1 MPNFFTS
8 GLEAPTALMSTS
20 HEPWL
25 VALSI
30 AVAVLSSM
38 VSLYTVG
45 QVEQARDPRMAWL
58 MKLACSLSLGG
69 GVWAMHFIGMLAL
82 DICVTVQYDIW
93 LSLASMLP
101 SLLAALATIQLMTRP
116 TLTPRELLA
125 GGVLMG
131 AGIGV
136 MHYSGMQSMK
146 MQAALLYDP
155 LLFGVSILLAVL
167 LATLALWV
175 KFFVPIRGR
184 RPRLLVS
191 GSVMGL
197 AIAGMHYAGMAAARF
212 IGVEESA
219 PQTDNLMMGALV
231 TLATLALIGFAL
243 GCHALLRYRALVDE
257 LSASESRMRALLST
271 PVDGVVTLDEHGTVQ
286 TLNTTAE
293 ALFGWREAELT
304 GRSFEQLLAEPERA
318 LYSGYLAEFRRT
330 REPSLAGRS
339 REVTGRHRDGRD
351 IPLHVSIGHAQ
362 VGGADLFVC
371 YIADISHYR
380 DMERAVR
387 ESEAQLR
394 SLIQN
399 IPGVAYRCLMSDDW
413 PMLFMSDATETL
425 TGYPASDFLG
435 EHPVRSFGSITHPD
449 DMASNW
455 RVVEASI
462 RDNRPF
468 VVEYR
473 IRHADGSTRWMW
485 EHGSA
490 VREPDGSV
498 KWIDGVILDIT
509 ERREMEQALRAAK
522 EKAELAAASKSAFL
536 ANMSHEIRTPMNAII
551 GFSDVL
557 LGQTQPPEQR
567 RQLEVVSASARS
579 LLRLLNDILDTA
591 KLERGAVELEM
602 LDFDLHELL
611 GQLTQ
616 TLAIQA
622 RDKGLTLTIDAHAQ
636 LGRHYRGDSLR
647 IRQVLTNLI
656 GNAIKFTES
665 GGVVVR
671 VRAETGHVR
680 FSVVDTGIGIAPERL
695 TAIFEPFTQA
705 DVSMSR
711 RFGGTGLG
719 TSICKQLVEL
729 MGGRIWVDS
738 TPGQGSAFHFTL
750 PLMPGSAPVAA
761 TSALIHL
768 PPLKVLAVDDVEQN
782 VELLSALLT
791 REGHAVT
798 ACVAAREAI
807 AAAARERYDL
817 VLMDLHMP
825 EVSGLQA
832 TREIR
837 AAERADGR
845 PAVPVIALTASVLEA
860 DRIAAREAGMNGFAT
875 KPIELDNLF
884 AEIGRVLDIHVSAP
898 APATQPGAAG
908 GLIDM
913 ARALALWRTPER
925 LESALRRVLADN
937 ADLKDKLDSRAA
949 EGAHDEVRALAHRVR
964 GVAAN
969 VGATRL
975 TAALARLEAASASGQ
990 AAGYAAMIA
999 EVADAMAGLHL
1010 ELDSWPAAAREAA
1023 PARSAAP
1030 GRTDLPAAL
1039 RHAEALK
1046 RALLHGELDDSALA
1060 LLLNAVGGHPAAA
1073 LLEPLS
1079 EAIDNFDFDQA
1090 VAGIERLVEA
1100 LRTSTQPVP
1109 SEAGA

>member
-1 MPNFFTS
+1 MQNFFTS
-8 GLEAPTALMSTS
+8 GFESSSLLMSTS

-25 VALSI
+25 VVLSV
-30 AVAVLSSM
+30 AVAVFTSM

-45 QVEQARDPRMAWL
+45 QAEQARDPRMAWL
-58 MKLACSLSLGG
+58 MKFACALSLGG
-69 GVWAMHFIGMLAL
+69 GVWAMHFIGLLAL
-82 DICVTVQYDIW
+82 DICVTVRYDIW

-101 SLLAALATIQLMTRP
+101 SLLAALATIHLMTRP
-116 TLTPRELLA
+116 TLSPRELLA
-125 GGVLMG
+125 GGLLMG
-131 AGIGV
+131 AGIGL
-136 MHYSGMQSMK
+136 MHYSGMESMQ
-146 MQAALLYDP
+146 MAAQLRYDP
-155 LLFGVSILLAVL
+155 LMFGVSILVAVL

-175 KFFVPIRGR
+175 KFFVPIRR
-184 RPRLLVS
+184 RLPRLIVS

-197 AIAGMHYAGMAAARF
+197 AISGMHYAGMAAARF
-212 IGVEESA
+212 MGVEESA
-219 PQTDNLMMGALV
+219 PQTDNMTLGVLV
-231 TLATLALIGFAL
+231 MLATITLTGFAL

-257 LSASESRMRALLST
+257 LSAGEARMRALLST
-271 PVDGVVTLDEHGTVQ
+271 PVDGVVTLDEHGIVQ
-286 TLNTTAE
+286 TMNAAAE
-293 ALFGWREAELT
+293 ALFGWREQELV
-304 GRSFEQLLAEPERA
+304 GKSFERVLALSERDRYA
-318 LYSGYLAEFRRT
+318 AYLSEFRRT
-330 REPSLAGRS
+330 RQPSLAGRS
-339 REVTGRHRDGRD
+339 REVAGLHRDGRD
-351 IPLHVSIGHAQ
+351 IPLHVSIGHAK
-362 VGGADLFVC
+362 VSGADLFVC
-371 YIADISHYR
+371 YIADISHFKN
-380 DMERAVR
+380 MERAVR

-399 IPGVAYRCLMSDDW
+399 IPGVAYRCLMRDDW

-425 TGYPASDFLG
+425 TGYPASDFLSDP
-435 EHPVRSFGSITHPD
+435 PVRSFGDITHPD
-449 DMASNW
+449 DTASNW
-455 RVVEASI
+455 QVVEASI

-473 IRHADGSTRWMW
+473 IVHADGSTRWMW

-490 VREPDGSV
+490 VRDHDGSV

-509 ERREMEQALRAAK
+509 ERREMEQALRTAK
-522 EKAELAAASKSAFL
+522 ERAELAAASKSAFL

-557 LGQTQPPEQR
+557 LGQSQPPEQR

-602 LDFDLHELL
+602 LDFDLHDLL

-647 IRQVLTNLI
+647 IRQVMTNLI
-656 GNAIKFTES
+656 GNAIKFTET

-695 TAIFEPFTQA
+695 GAIFEPFTQA

-768 PPLKVLAVDDVEQN
+768 PPLRVLAVDDVEQN
-782 VELLSALLT
+782 VELLAALLT
-791 REGHAVT
+791 REGHSVT
-798 ACVAAREAI
+798 ACVSARDAIVAAGH
-807 AAAARERYDL
+807 ERFDV

-825 EVSGLQA
+825 EISGLQA

-837 AAERADGR
+837 MAERADGR
-845 PAVPVIALTASVLEA
+845 MPVPVIALTASVLEA
-860 DRIAAREAGMNGFAT
+860 DRIAARESGMNGFAT

-884 AEIGRVLDIHVSAP
+884 AEIGRVLDIRISAP
-898 APATQPGAAG
+898 VGTPPNAAG

-913 ARALALWRTPER
+913 PRALALWRTPER
-925 LESALRRVLADN
+925 LESALRRMLGEN
-937 ADLKDKLDSRAA
+937 ADLKEKLDRRAA
-949 EGAHDEVRALAHRVR
+949 DGAHDEVRALAHRVR

-975 TAALARLEAASASGQ
+975 TAALALLEAAAASGEQ
-990 AAGYAAMIA
+990 AGYGGMIVD
-999 EVADAMAGLHL
+999 VADAMAALHV
-1010 ELDSWPAAAREAA
+1010 ELDSWPSAPRAPAPVRAAGSSRVDPAAAM
-1023 PARSAAP
+1023 
-1030 GRTDLPAAL
+1030 
-1039 RHAEALK
+1039 RHADTLK
-1046 RALLHGELDDSALA
+1046 RALLHGELDDPALA
-1060 LLLNAVGGHPAAA
+1060 LLLNAVGSHPAAA
-1073 LLEPLS
+1073 MLEPLA

-1090 VAGIERLVEA
+1090 VAQIERLMDA
-1100 LRTSTQPVP
+1100 LGAPAQPIP
-1109 SEAGA
+1109 SEAGT